1 MLRLFHQSILA
12 LVLIF
17 MGVLPIQ
24 GQESIS
30 TSLVDS
36 GEVNQLISQ
45 LDAGTADERSEAVTS
60 LVKLAG
66 QSARHAEQLLA
77 LLPTDKENLPPAIRE
92 GLNKVR
98 EEVKGLL
105 LHAETSTSIIKL
117 DVKQKP
123 IAEVLKMISEQ
134 TGNRLRDN
142 RENFG
147 QDTGDINVTI
157 KLDEVPFW
165 EGIDQL
171 LDKTLM
177 DIYAYGGQG
186 ELALIDRAEGR
197 QDRSKGVTYVGPF
210 RFEPLRVVST
220 QGLRDDAESSID
232 VHLEIS
238 WEPRLE
244 PIVLT
249 QMLDEVEVRDDGGI
263 PVLPLND
270 QESIDIEVVPG
281 SQAIDL
287 VLPLELSVG
296 IAESLESIKGTMR
309 AVIPGKRHAFRF
321 EDLSK
326 ANQPSTQTEGDAT
339 VKFEK
344 LFKNNAIWELQMTL
358 NLENAGE
365 SLASHRGWVF
375 DNPSYLLTKEGK
387 RIDHVGFET
396 TMQSDTEIGIAY
408 LFDLENPE
416 GGEFYDEQDLA
427 EMAKQEKEKDSTKKK
442 ADKKEIDLS
451 RLVWVY
457 TSPTGI
463 RNRPIKYELKEIP
476 LP

>member
-1 MLRLFHQSILA
+1 MIRFLLMICLTSG
-12 LVLIF
+12 LVL
-17 MGVLPIQ
+17 VTNHLLLAD
-24 GQESIS
+24 ESS
-30 TSLVDS
+30 TSLIDP
-36 GEVNQLISQ
+36 GEVNRLISD
-45 LDAGTADERSEAVTS
+45 LNSNSFESRAAASEGLIKIATES
-60 LVKLAG
+60 
-66 QSARHAEQLLA
+66 SRHGEQLLA
-77 LLPTDKENLPPAIRE
+77 LLPIDREDLPPEIRD

-98 EEVKGLL
+98 EAVKQQLL
-105 LHAETSTSIIKL
+105 KAEAETSVISL
-117 DVKQKP
+117 DVKQMP
-123 IAEVLKMISEQ
+123 IDEVLKIISQQ

-157 KLDEVPFW
+157 KLDNLPFW
-165 EGIDQL
+165 QGIDRL

-177 DIYAYGGQG
+177 DVYAYGGQG
-186 ELALIDRAEGR
+186 ELALIDRTQGR
-197 QDRSKGVTYVGPF
+197 QDRTKGVTYVGPF

-244 PIVLT
+244 PILLS
-249 QMLDEVEVRDDGGI
+249 QMLDEVEVLDDAGI

-296 IAESLESIKGTMR
+296 IAESLQSIKGTMR
-309 AVIPGKRHAFRF
+309 AIIPGKRHAFRF

-326 ANQPSTQTEGDAT
+326 AKQPSTQTEGDAKVT
-339 VKFEK
+339 FKK
-344 LFKNNAIWELQMTL
+344 LFKNNAIWELRMSL

-375 DNPSYLLTKEGK
+375 DNPSYLLTEEGK

-396 TMQSDTEIGIAY
+396 TMQTDTEIGIAY
-408 LFDLENPE
+408 LFDLDNPE
-416 GGEFYDEQDLA
+416 GGEFYDSDQLA
-427 EMAKQEKEKDSTKKK
+427 EKAEEAKEKEI
-442 ADKKEIDLS
+442 DKEEIDLS
-451 RLVWVY
+451 NLVWVY

-463 RNRPIKYELKEIP
+463 RRLPIEYELKDIP